1 MKVDKTLVASVALHV
16 LVIGWG
22 LVSFSSKAFESIPEE
37 SLPVDIISSDQLA
50 KVVAG
55 MKSGK
60 KENPKPLVDKVA
72 DAKPVDDAVGKIAE
86 KPPVVTDTT
95 PPPQPKPVEKPV
107 EKKPDPPKPVAE
119 SKPKEEPKPIE
130 KKPDPPKVDPIAE
143 ALKKEEKKPPP
154 KPQVQAATPPPQP
167 QKPKERT
174 FDQTKIAAL
183 LDKRDPTRQA
193 ATGETLNSNAAL
205 GLANGKAADNSA
217 TWGAMFKSQV
227 ERCWKKPY
235 GGIESPAESRGCVHD
250 PLETRWHAGRY
261 AGAGGTPSTPYL
273 RVYQESALRA
283 IIECQPY
290 NLPAAFFEEWKFFIA
305 GVHRTKNL
313 KAVANDD
320 RRQEC
325 KVCEL
330 TDKDGLR
337 EMFRLNRRQVVS
349 GNGHAR
355 RAVRPRPAATR
366 SRRKT
371 YHHSRRRF
379 RPAADRHS
387 EFRRR
392 HALGQ

>member
-1 MKVDKTLVASVALHV
+1 VKVDKTLVASVALHV

-37 SLPVDIISSDQLA
+37 SLPVDIISADQLA
-50 KVVAG
+50 KVTAG
-55 MKSGK
+55 MKTGK

-72 DAKPVDDAVGKIAE
+72 EARPVDDAVGKVAE

-154 KPQVQAATPPPQP
+154 KPQVQAAATPPPQP
-167 QKPKERT
+167 PKPKERT

-193 ATGETLNSNAAL
+193 AAGETLNSNAAL
-205 GLANGKAADNSA
+205 GLAHGKAADNSA
-217 TWGAMFKSQV
+217 TWGSLFQSQV

-235 GGIESPAESRGCVHD
+235 GGIESQNPEAAFSIRLKRDGT
-250 PLETRWHAGRY
+250 LEGMPVPE
-261 AGAGGTPSTPYL
+261 GTPATPYL

-290 NLPAAFFEEWKFFIA
+290 NLPAAYFEEWKYFAPVF
-305 GVHRTKNL
+305 T
-313 KAVANDD
+313 
-320 RRQEC
+320 E
-325 KVCEL
+325 
-330 TDKDGLR
+330 
-337 EMFRLNRRQVVS
+337 
-349 GNGHAR
+349 
-355 RAVRPRPAATR
+355 
-366 SRRKT
+366 RKT
-371 YHHSRRRF
+371 
-379 RPAADRHS
+379 
-387 EFRRR
+387 
-392 HALGQ
+392 